1 MKNKTALYD
10 LIQSMSKSE
19 KRYFTLDAQKSGRRS
34 SRYLDLFKSINA
46 MQDYEE
52 EKLSRKYG
60 KSLPTDKHYLYEA
73 ILKSMRDYNSSK
85 SRNARI
91 KEMILDANNLYNR
104 GLYAQSEERLDQAKG
119 LAQELDDQLA
129 LLEISREQL
138 NYVWTMK
145 QRDYGA
151 QIDQLLADKDEHI
164 RHINEELKYLSIA
177 YKIQVEKEKR
187 HPAMR
192 RKSAPDFA
200 QHLLEGAPHFPE
212 TAHAQRR
219 FLQSNALLSDLI
231 GDIDRANTYYI
242 KMVEWWDTYP
252 NIKAEEYNRYLADV
266 FNLLHA
272 SYSQKKY
279 DQFEALLQRIKGEQP
294 GSYHDQRLIFKQMT
308 NYQLLYHINLGVE
321 EGYEQLLQQVEEGM
335 AAYKLNPVSQLI
347 MAFNI
352 TVLLLILEQPEQCQ
366 EWSEKVLFNYNRKV
380 DSGQFRLSTL
390 LINLLAAF
398 NTDDIDRFDSALRAM
413 RRAIQPQKE
422 TPMAFFKTCLLW
434 LRKINALP
442 PEGRRQALSEFK
454 TALSSLKSEKTETVP
469 LGMDDLVLN
478 WVNSRLEGVALKDIL
493 RSQTQSQT

>member
-1 MKNKTALYD
+1 
-10 LIQSMSKSE
+10 MSKSE

-34 SRYLDLFKSINA
+34 SRYLDLFRSINA
-46 MQDYEE
+46 MQDYDE

-91 KEMILDANNLYNR
+91 KEMILDASHLYNR
-104 GLYAQSEERLDQAKG
+104 GLYAQSEERLNQAKG

-151 QIDQLLADKDEHI
+151 QIDHLLADKDERI
-164 RHINEELKYLSIA
+164 RHINEELQYLSIA
-177 YKIQVEKEKR
+177 YKIQVEKEKHR
-187 HPAMR
+187 ALNSR
-192 RKSAPDFA
+192 REPPGFA
-200 QHLLEGAPHFPE
+200 RHLLDDAPIFPE

-219 FLQSNALLSDLI
+219 FLQSNALLSDLM
-231 GDIDRANTYYI
+231 GDIDRANTFYI
-242 KMVEWWDTYP
+242 KIVEWWDAYP

-279 DQFEALLQRIKGEQP
+279 DQFEALLQRIKREQP

-321 EGYEQLLQQVEEGM
+321 EGYEQLLQQVEEGI
-335 AAYKLNPVSQLI
+335 ATYKLNPVSQLI
-347 MAFNI
+347 MTFNI
-352 TVLLLILEQPEQCQ
+352 TVLLLILEQPMQCQ

-380 DSGQFRLSTL
+380 DSDQFRLATL
-390 LINLLAAF
+390 LINLIAAF
-398 NTDDIDRFDSALRAM
+398 NTDDIDRFDSALRAL
-413 RRAIQPQKE
+413 RRALQPRQE
-422 TPMAFFKTCLLW
+422 TPMAFFKACLRW

-442 PEGRRQALSEFK
+442 PESRRKALAGFK
-454 TALSSLKSEKTETVP
+454 AELSTLKSDKAETVP